1 MKHLFKALIFSV
13 VLIPLLSACGN
24 KGDVRYIAVKMSE
37 KSQSWSI
44 VDTQD
49 GNVLADDEYSHKP
62 SAIIDGM
69 YFVENDKGLYDF
81 YSVDDVNHT
90 VAEGFKDV
98 TYFNNGVAVVSKDD
112 DGLSLIDNT
121 GQIVAKLSGS
131 IKRASGFE
139 NDFAIVENEDGKMG
153 YINTKG
159 EIAIKMSYDIA
170 EPFSED
176 GFAVVGKKDVDAG
189 IIKYE
194 IINTKGEKL
203 FGFSSEKY
211 SEPISQFVNGSIAVK
226 GEKEII
232 YLDESGG
239 KMLKAGDIE
248 KGEYGF
254 YNGMTIYADGN
265 NYGIKDEAG
274 AKVINAKYEYL
285 EPVKNG
291 NFIAKK
297 DDKYML
303 IDSEGQK
310 LTSDKYDDME
320 MINETRFIVKN
331 TSGGNYSLIDVEG
344 NEIGDSF
351 VDAVYG
357 HDASEMITVSG
368 GSVSEG
374 GEVRVDDIEPTGNVD
389 RDIDAYTNGLV
400 YLFENI
406 NDADQ
411 AQSALDEFQK
421 LNTSFSGYY
430 ERENKTQ
437 EFQMAL
443 EEWVKQYPDKYQII
457 NNGIEK
463 AQSLVMQAQ
472 MEAADSASVA
482 YDEAEAVSA
491 SAYDY

>member
-232 YLDESGG
+232 YLDENGG

-368 GSVSEG
+368 GSVSNG
-374 GEVRVDDIEPTGNVD
+374 GASVDDIEPTGNID
-389 RDIDAYTNGLV
+389 RDIDAFANRV
-400 YLFENI
+400 ADLFEDI
-406 NDADQ
+406 EDADQ
-411 AQSALDEFQK
+411 AQNALDELQK
-421 LNTSFSGYY
+421 LNTSFNGYY
-430 ERENKTQ
+430 QQEGRNQ
-437 EFQMAL
+437 EFQDAL
-443 EEWVKQYPDKYQII
+443 MKWLEQNTAKATMIT
-457 NNGIEK
+457 NGIEK